1 MNDDEEFVEWLF
13 TRSGL
18 TEGEI
23 VEACGID
30 IADLVWEN
38 IDNLKDEYWDDFIKE
53 EYHELAEKENEA
65 RQQN

>member
-1 MNDDEEFVEWLF
+1 MIDDEEFVEWLF
-13 TRSGL
+13 TRSRL

-30 IADLVWEN
+30 ISDIVWEN

-53 EYHELAEKENEA
+53 EYPKLAEKENEA
-65 RQQN
+65 RSKN

>member
-1 MNDDEEFVEWLF
+1 MIDEEEFVEWLF

-38 IDNLKDEYWDDFIKE
+38 LDNLKDEYWDDFINSQSPTPLQWEIKE
-53 EYHELAEKENEA
+53 IKNT
-65 RQQN
+65 

>member
-1 MNDDEEFVEWLF
+1 MANEEEFVEWLF

-30 IADLVWEN
+30 ISDIVWES
-38 IDNLKDEYWDDFIKE
+38 IENLKDEYWDDFIKE
-53 EYHELAEKENEA
+53 AHPDLAEKENET
-65 RQQN
+65 RSKN